1 MAQFIDAGEKERAIQ
16 TGTRILRVEP
26 MHEATIRRLMQLY
39 NESSRRGAAVHVYRT
54 FAHALKKEFN
64 AEPEAETSR
73 VFADITQG
81 EQDPNIALVKPEGD
95 VGGQS
100 CRIQRMPSSLPMLC
114 HYQLDRSL
122 RGVVL

>member
-1 MAQFIDAGEKERAIQ
+1 MQARKSARSRLERE
-16 TGTRILRVEP
+16 ILRVEP
-26 MHEATIRRLMQLY
+26 MNEATIRRLMQLY

-81 EQDPNIALVKPEGD
+81 GKTRTSRWSNLKEMSAANPANSAHALEFFRC
-95 VGGQS
+95 S
-100 CRIQRMPSSLPMLC
+100 ATTSSTV
-114 HYQLDRSL
+114 L
-122 RGVVL
+122 RAA